1 MQPAKFLFM
10 VALAVGVAG
19 CATATPGTGAT
30 APSMASPAATAA
42 LPAADLSD
50 FAGPWAGHTE
60 QDTSAKRAATLLIEE
75 QPGGGFS
82 VTWASFEAGDVAGS
96 VRQRER
102 KMTFRPTAE
111 TGIWVADEASP
122 DPFAHLAAW
131 ARIVD
136 RTLRIDVLG
145 LRRDGQLE
153 RQVYERR
160 LKDGGMMMLT
170 YRRFVEDE
178 LTRTIEADFLRL

>member
-1 MQPAKFLFM
+1 MRPAKFLFM
-10 VALAVGVAG
+10 AALAAGVAG
-19 CATATPGTGAT
+19 CAAATPGGGAP
-30 APSMASPAATAA
+30 ARAVASPAAATA
-42 LPAADLSD
+42 LPAARLSD

-60 QDTSAKRAATLLIEE
+60 QNTAAKRAATLLIEE

-102 KMTFRPTAE
+102 KMTFRQTAE

-136 RTLRIDVLG
+136 RTLRIDILG

-160 LKDGGMMMLT
+160 LDDGGMMMLT

-178 LTRTIEADFLRL
+178 LTRTIEADFMRL